1 MQQVQAVRSISFRV
15 CKLSA
20 KPEFIDAAKAGNILA
35 RKCIKCGEL
44 HLATVYFCKKC
55 GSKGFSNSTIKGAG
69 KVVTYTI
76 MTVPPA
82 GFEDLVP
89 YAWVVMELDDTS
101 EFINPIRISGFLPNI
116 QKPKDLPIGTAVKVI
131 DFDNHGILLEKQ

>member
-1 MQQVQAVRSISFRV
+1 MQFMCSKV

-35 RKCIKCGEL
+35 RKCTKCGEI
-44 HLATVYFCKKC
+44 HLATVYYCKNC
-55 GSKGFSNSTIKGAG
+55 GNKGFDDTILKGTG

-82 GFEDLVP
+82 GFEDLAP
-89 YAWVVMELDDTS
+89 YAWVVMELDDS
-101 EFINPIRISGFLPNI
+101 AIRVSGFLAKISTPE
-116 QKPKDLPIGTAVKVI
+116 DLPIGTPVKVTG
-131 DFDNHGILLEKQ
+131 FDERGIVLEKL

>member
-1 MQQVQAVRSISFRV
+1 MQFTYSKV

-20 KPEFIDAAKAGNILA
+20 KPEFIAAAKDGNVLA
-35 RKCIKCGEL
+35 RKCTKCGEI

-55 GSKGFSNSTIKGAG
+55 GNKGFEDSILKGVG

-82 GFEDLVP
+82 GFEDLAP
-89 YAWVVMELDDTS
+89 YAWVVMELDDS
-101 EFINPIRISGFLPNI
+101 DIRISGFLAKIPT
-116 QKPKDLPIGTAVKVI
+116 PEDLPIGTSVKIVG
-131 DFDNHGILLEKQ
+131 FDERGIVLEKQ

>member
-1 MQQVQAVRSISFRV
+1 V

-20 KPEFIDAAKAGNILA
+20 KSEFIDAAIAGNILA
-35 RKCIKCGEL
+35 RKCRKCGEL

-55 GSKGFSNSTIKGAG
+55 GSKEFEDSILKGTG

-82 GFEDLVP
+82 GFEDYTP
-89 YAWVVMELDDTS
+89 YAWVVMELDDS
-101 EFINPIRISGFLPNI
+101 GIRVSGFLPNI
-116 QKPKDLPIGTAVKVI
+116 EKPEDLPIGTAVKV
-131 DFDNHGILLEKQ
+131 DGFGECGLILKTL

>member
-1 MQQVQAVRSISFRV
+1 MRSISFRV

-20 KPEFIDAAKAGNILA
+20 KPEFIDAAKAGNVLV
-35 RKCIKCGEL
+35 RKCTKCGEL

-116 QKPKDLPIGTAVKVI
+116 QKPEDLPIGIAVKVI

>member
-1 MQQVQAVRSISFRV
+1 MQFMCSKV

-35 RKCIKCGEL
+35 RKCTKCGEI
-44 HLATVYFCKKC
+44 HLATVYYCKNC
-55 GSKGFSNSTIKGAG
+55 GNKGFEDTILKGTG

-82 GFEDLVP
+82 GFEDLAP
-89 YAWVVMELDDTS
+89 YAWVVMELDDS
-101 EFINPIRISGFLPNI
+101 AIRVSGFLAKISTPE
-116 QKPKDLPIGTAVKVI
+116 DLPIGTPVKVTG
-131 DFDNHGILLEKQ
+131 FDERGIVLEKL

>member
-1 MQQVQAVRSISFRV
+1 MPVVQFISFKV

-20 KPEFIDAAKAGNILA
+20 KPEFIDAVKVGTVLA
-35 RKCIKCGEL
+35 RKCMKCHEL

-55 GSKGFSNSTIKGAG
+55 GSKEFTSHSMAGYG

-82 GFEDLVP
+82 GFEDLTP

-101 EFINPIRISGFLPNI
+101 ELMNTIKISGFLPNI
-116 QKPKDLPIGTAVKVI
+116 QKPEDLPIGTAVKVVG
-131 DFDNHGILLEKQ
+131 FDERGIVLGRP

>member
-1 MQQVQAVRSISFRV
+1 M
-15 CKLSA
+15 SA
-20 KPEFIDAAKAGNILA
+20 KPEFIDAAKAGNVLA

-55 GSKGFSNSTIKGAG
+55 GSKGFSNYTIRGAG

-82 GFEDLVP
+82 GFEDLIP

-101 EFINPIRISGFLPNI
+101 ELMDPIRISGFLPNI
-116 QKPKDLPIGTAVKVI
+116 QKPEDLLIGTAVKVV
-131 DFDNHGILLEKQ
+131 DFDDRGIVLKRL

>member
-1 MQQVQAVRSISFRV
+1 MQAVRSISFRV

-20 KPEFIDAAKAGNILA
+20 KPEFIDAAKAGNVLA
-35 RKCIKCGEL
+35 KKCIKCGEL

>member
-1 MQQVQAVRSISFRV
+1 M
-15 CKLSA
+15 SA
-20 KPEFIDAAKAGNILA
+20 KPEFIDAAKAGNVLA
-35 RKCIKCGEL
+35 RKCVKCGEL

-55 GSKGFSNSTIKGAG
+55 GSKGFSNSTIKGTG

-82 GFEDLVP
+82 GFEDLTP

-101 EFINPIRISGFLPNI
+101 ELMNPIRISGFLANI
-116 QKPKDLPIGTAVKVI
+116 QKPEDLPIGTAVKVVS
-131 DFDNHGILLEKQ
+131 FDDRGIVLKRL

>member
-1 MQQVQAVRSISFRV
+1 MQFISFKV

-20 KPEFIDAAKAGNILA
+20 KPEFIEAAKAGNVLA
-35 RKCIKCGEL
+35 RKCTKCDEL

-55 GSKGFSNSTIKGAG
+55 GSKEFEDSILKGTG

-82 GFEDLVP
+82 GFEDYTP
-89 YAWVVMELDDTS
+89 YAWVVMELDDS
-101 EFINPIRISGFLPNI
+101 GIRVSGFLPNI
-116 QKPKDLPIGTAVKVI
+116 EKPEDLPIGTAVKV
-131 DFDNHGILLEKQ
+131 DGFGECGIVLKRL

>member
-1 MQQVQAVRSISFRV
+1 VQFISFKV

-20 KPEFIDAAKAGNILA
+20 KPEFIEAVKAGNVLA
-35 RKCIKCGEL
+35 RKCTKCDEL
-44 HLATVYFCKKC
+44 HLATVYFCSKC
-55 GSKGFSNSTIKGAG
+55 GSKEFEDSILKGTG

-101 EFINPIRISGFLPNI
+101 ELMSPVRISGFLANI
-116 QKPKDLPIGTAVKVI
+116 QKPEDLPIGTVVKVVG
-131 DFDNHGILLEKQ
+131 FDERGIVLERL

>member
-1 MQQVQAVRSISFRV
+1 MPVVQFIYFRV

-20 KPEFIDAAKAGNILA
+20 KSEFIDAAIAGNILA
-35 RKCIKCGEL
+35 RKCRKCGEL

-55 GSKGFSNSTIKGAG
+55 GSKEFEDSILKGTG

-82 GFEDLVP
+82 GFEDYTP
-89 YAWVVMELDDTS
+89 YAWVVMELDDS
-101 EFINPIRISGFLPNI
+101 GIRVSGFLPNI
-116 QKPKDLPIGTAVKVI
+116 EKPEDLPIGTTVKV
-131 DFDNHGILLEKQ
+131 DGFGECGLILKTL

>member
-1 MQQVQAVRSISFRV
+1 
-15 CKLSA
+15 
-20 KPEFIDAAKAGNILA
+20 
-35 RKCIKCGEL
+35 
-44 HLATVYFCKKC
+44 
-55 GSKGFSNSTIKGAG
+55 
-69 KVVTYTI
+69 

-101 EFINPIRISGFLPNI
+101 EFTNPIRISGFLPNI
-116 QKPKDLPIGTAVKVI
+116 QKPKDLPIGTSVKVI